1 MANHGEMPGF
11 FDRFS
16 VGHAALGMVFEASR
30 IPAPI
35 AIGSHV
41 LFELVEDDA
50 KKLVKPLF
58 PDTRPESLEN
68 HTGDVVA
75 FTMGYYATRAMRGS
89 FSNELML
96 SAFVALG
103 AGVWMWS
110 LMRGAGGEPRQESS
124 L

>member
-1 MANHGEMPGF
+1 MANPGEMPGF
-11 FDRFS
+11 FDRYS
-16 VGHAALGMVFEASR
+16 IGHAALGMVFEASR

-41 LFELVEDDA
+41 VFEMIEDDA

-75 FTMGYYATRAMRGS
+75 FTAGYYATRALRGS
-89 FSNELML
+89 IGNEIML

-103 AGVWMWS
+103 AGIWMWA
-110 LMRGAGGEPRQESS
+110 LMRGPDAVPREASE

>member
-1 MANHGEMPGF
+1 MAKPGEMEGF
-11 FDRFS
+11 FDRYS

-50 KKLVKPLF
+50 KKLLKPLF

-75 FTMGYYATRAMRGS
+75 FTGGYYVTRALRGEV
-89 FSNELML
+89 ELELVL
-96 SAFVALG
+96 SAFVGLG
-103 AGVWMWS
+103 AAIWMWS
-110 LMRGAGGEPRQESS
+110 LLKGPGGAPRPGPE

>member
-1 MANHGEMPGF
+1 MAKPGEMPGF
-11 FDRFS
+11 FDRYS

-30 IPAPI
+30 IPASI

-50 KKLVKPLF
+50 KKIIKPLF

-75 FTMGYYATRAMRGS
+75 FTAGYYATRAMRGAVPS
-89 FSNELML
+89 EVLL
-96 SAFVALG
+96 SLFVG
-103 AGVWMWS
+103 AGAAIWMWS
-110 LMRGAGGEPRQESS
+110 LLRGPGAKPRAPSE